1 MFSAVWLLGILA
13 LSLADEGY
21 SGDSSCSLIL
31 IFFILFFSST
41 FQLCR
46 GGETLL
52 DKLYTSLVF
61 ENLSGDRDRL
71 HT

>member
-1 MFSAVWLLGILA
+1 MFSAVWLSGILA

-21 SGDSSCSLIL
+21 SGDSSL

-46 GGETLL
+46 ADETLL
-52 DKLYTSLVF
+52 DVLYTSLVF